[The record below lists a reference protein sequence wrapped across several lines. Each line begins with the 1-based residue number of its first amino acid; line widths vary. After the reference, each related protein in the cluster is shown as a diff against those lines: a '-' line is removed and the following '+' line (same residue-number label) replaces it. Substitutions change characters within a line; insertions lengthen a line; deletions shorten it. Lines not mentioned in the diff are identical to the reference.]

1 MRKFSAFVTIV
12 FAVFLSPTLTW
23 GVGFQLGET
32 KEESNLDYYFTIH
45 DHGTGRVTANLVI
58 SDTGS
63 LKPLDSVNLVIS
75 SQDGT
80 GYADLS
86 VALVVREVDGKQ
98 YVRVH
103 LLRELAERAQIQ
115 FRTSHLNGKKQARTW
130 YFHAVPMS
138 EYLEE
143 VEENVEKRSSKQ
155 RDDRGSAVPRP

>member
-1 MRKFSAFVTIV
+1 L
-12 FAVFLSPTLTW
+12 AVFYSPTLTW

-32 KEESNLDYYFTIH
+32 KEESNLDYEFAVH

-58 SDTGS
+58 SNTGR

-80 GYADLS
+80 GHADLS
-86 VALVVREVDGKQ
+86 VALAASEVDGKQ

-115 FRTSHLNGKKQARTW
+115 LRTSHLNGKKQARTW
-130 YFHAVPMS
+130 YFHAIPLS

-143 VEENVEKRSSKQ
+143 VEKSVEKRSSKQ
-155 RDDRGSAVPRP
+155 SDDSGPAVPRP